1 MAHEILSVKLCQMD
15 DQIEKLHGRIHMSE
29 LADQG
34 RLRHEIENLKRE
46 CAQEEFALRGKL
58 QHSRSAMVSVLAQGY
73 EQMEQIAQECRN
85 RMQALTEKS
94 PDVQDTVEGKLL
106 LAEYALDFAHQAANR
121 ALLVSMEAIDAQ
133 MTQQKG
139 RTL

>member
-29 LADQG
+29 LVDQG
-34 RLRHEIENLKRE
+34 QLRHEIKNLKRE
-46 CAQEEFALRGKL
+46 CVQEEFALRGKL

-73 EQMEQIAQECRN
+73 EQMEQIAQEYRN
-85 RMQALTEKS
+85 RMQALTEKG

-106 LAEYALDFAHQAANR
+106 LAEYALDFAHQAANW